1 MTHPSRSNHIET
13 NSPGAIAKGPVY
25 GHLIKTKFLL
35 FINNWLWREKQ
46 FYNFSKIQAPILATI
61 DFYYL
66 FTITYKIVIQNT
78 NSSQNPCF
86 PPRQH
91 PSGPVSAR
99 SGATIAGVARALIEG
114 WHLALALSVV
124 WMTSGTTGLVARES
138 LTVCPEIA

>member
-46 FYNFSKIQAPILATI
+46 FYHFSKIQAPILATI
-61 DFYYL
+61 YFYCL
-66 FTITYKIVIQNT
+66 FTIIYKIVIQNT

-91 PSGPVSAR
+91 PSGPVFSPFR
-99 SGATIAGVARALIEG
+99 GNNCGSRPCLDRRLVFGPSVECGLDDFWHNRAGCPRIVD
-114 WHLALALSVV
+114 
-124 WMTSGTTGLVARES
+124 S
-138 LTVCPEIA
+138 LP